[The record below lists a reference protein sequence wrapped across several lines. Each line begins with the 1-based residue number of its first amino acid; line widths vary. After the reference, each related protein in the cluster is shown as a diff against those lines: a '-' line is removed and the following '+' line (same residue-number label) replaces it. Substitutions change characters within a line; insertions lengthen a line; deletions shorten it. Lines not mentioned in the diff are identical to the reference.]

1 MECQTTNLNW
11 WPQDFWTINPYE
23 PSINPQYKKPMVSNP
38 SNPWAWN
45 QRSRHLAWGDGFSE
59 GVVSS
64 LPRCHGHPGKKKIN
78 IPSREL
84 TFFSQKWHFESMIF
98 NFSKLPQVF
107 SFSKRWD
114 MLIPW
119 RVFHICNKNRIIV
132 ALVLGWSNS
141 INMDGYGLMLEL
153 ARDWNLIPSTP
164 GFKDRVGNQPHQ
176 KKIHGIMTKAA
187 PFSKVFASISYMV
200 IF

>member
-38 SNPWAWN
+38 SNPWAFSN
-45 QRSRHLAWGDGFSE
+45 QGVDTWLGEMDLARGWS
-59 GVVSS
+59 
-64 LPRCHGHPGKKKIN
+64 PRCPGAMGIQGTN
-78 IPSREL
+78 IFLPIW
-84 TFFSQKWHFESMIF
+84 WHFESMIF
-98 NFSKLPQVF
+98 NFSQHLPQVF

-119 RVFHICNKNRIIV
+119 RVFHICNKNRIII